1 MTTHSHHDNVEKQF
15 GSQANAYLHSAVH
28 ASGRDLARLAQRL
41 SDFFP
46 RERTGYGMWS
56 WTREFCRCATCLLGR
71 GIRFIRQHA

>member
-28 ASGRDLARLAQRL
+28 AAGRDLARLAQRL
-41 SDFFP
+41 SDFSHANVLDM
-46 RERTGYGMWS
+46 GWG
-56 WTREFCRCATCLLGR
+56 WTREFCRCATCQLGR

>member
-41 SDFFP
+41 SDFSHANVLDM
-46 RERTGYGMWS
+46 GMWG
-56 WTREFCRCATCLLGR
+56 WTREFCRCATCQLGR